1 LCAAGLSNFVAVL
14 LKEDQPTGFFETK
27 TAKKHMPDVQNLVLR
42 TLPADRREDLL
53 AASEYVDLP
62 KKKLLYDINRPI
74 EYVYFLEH
82 GVASIVSVLSDQ
94 TAVET
99 ATCGREGMIGIPVFL
114 GVNSSATQALQQIPG
129 SGWKTPADVFR
140 KHLDDCAELRAIIGR
155 QVQATMTLIA
165 QNSACNRRHTVEER
179 CVRWLLTSH
188 DQMDRQPFELT
199 HQFLSQMLGVR
210 RATVTVTAGGL
221 QQAGLITYHRGLIT
235 ITNREGLENISCECY
250 AIIRNEYA
258 RLLGGESMS
267 DPFADLTLSDGEYSM
282 VSDGA

>member
-1 LCAAGLSNFVAVL
+1 
-14 LKEDQPTGFFETK
+14 
-27 TAKKHMPDVQNLVLR
+27 MPEVQNVILR
-42 TLPADRREDLL
+42 SLPADRRESLL
-53 AASEYVDLP
+53 AASEFVDLP
-62 KKKLLYDINRPI
+62 KKKLLYDVNKPI

-82 GVASIVSVLSDQ
+82 GVASIVSILTDQ

-99 ATCGREGMIGIPVFL
+99 ATCGREGMIGLPIFL
-114 GVNSSATQALQQIPG
+114 GVDTSATQALQQIPG
-129 SGWKTPADVFR
+129 SGWKTPVAVFR
-140 KHLDDCAELRAIIGR
+140 EHLEDCPELRAIVGR

-179 CVRWLLTSH
+179 CVRWLLLSH

-221 QQAGLITYHRGLIT
+221 QQAGMITYHRGLIT
-235 ITNREGLENISCECY
+235 ITNRDALENICCECY
-250 AIIRNEYA
+250 AIIHNEYA
-258 RLLGGESMS
+258 RLLGGDVMKNPIENVQ
-267 DPFADLTLSDGEYSM
+267 TSDGEFST